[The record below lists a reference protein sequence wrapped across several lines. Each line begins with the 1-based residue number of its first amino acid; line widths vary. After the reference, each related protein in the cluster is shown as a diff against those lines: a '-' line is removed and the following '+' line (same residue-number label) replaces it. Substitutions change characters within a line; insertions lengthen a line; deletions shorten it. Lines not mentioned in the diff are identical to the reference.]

1 MFAKRRKRSEKWVVD
16 ENNVKNNSSFYSETS
31 SYQNTTSSSSSVGG
45 GYQKKTNL
53 QGTSYQAYQPPS
65 PAPPPPATKPLPPSY
80 TRHGAQRVENLQK
93 MNEIQVTVGQAWR
106 DFALVVEACF
116 QSYIIYN
123 VKHRINMKEMP
134 GTSTNLK
141 LIFYF

>member
-16 ENNVKNNSSFYSETS
+16 ENNVKNTSSFYSETS
-31 SYQNTTSSSSSVGG
+31 SYQNTTSSSSSSGAGG

-116 QSYIIYN
+116 QSYIFTTLNI
-123 VKHRINMKEMP
+123 E
-134 GTSTNLK
+134 
-141 LIFYF
+141 